1 MRQIDKNIEQL
12 VSSGTHHLLK
22 GGLHGIEKEGL
33 RVDSS
38 GALARTAHPRSL
50 GSALTNAAITTDF
63 SESLLELITP
73 VYEDP
78 AAALAFLEKL
88 HRFTYQHIGDE
99 LIWAGSMPCCIP
111 DSSSIPL
118 ARYGTSNIGQM
129 KYVYRVGLA
138 HRYGRMMQSIAGIH
152 YNFSLSEDFWR
163 SYQQMSGDQT
173 SLKMFRSACY
183 FRMIRNFRRHS
194 WLLVYL
200 FGASP
205 ALCESFLEGKKNRLL
220 RLHDKTLYLP
230 WATSLRMSDLGYS
243 TKVQASLNI
252 CFNHLNTYLKSLC
265 DAVQTPYPAYKK
277 IGIKV
282 AGSYRQ
288 LNDTIL
294 QIENEHYSDVRPKRV
309 ARRGE
314 RPLEALYRGGV
325 EYIEI
330 RNIDVN
336 PLLPVGIDLEQAR
349 FLDTFLVSCLL
360 MDESIVSQAECD
372 MVSRNMQEVI
382 NRGRDPD
389 LCLEPMQ
396 GGQSLPESGRQLLDR
411 MQLTAGML
419 DSIYLSKN
427 YSSSVQAQRKKIE
440 DPELTPSARV
450 LRALRDSG
458 SNYSEW
464 VLSQSREHK
473 QLFRQDPLAREP
485 DPELERAAAE
495 SLEKQRELEAGE
507 TKSFDDFLADF
518 LAVQMGC

>member
-12 VSSGTHHLLK
+12 VSSGAHLLLK
-22 GGLHGIEKEGL
+22 GALHGIEKEGL
-33 RVDSS
+33 RVDGC

-50 GSALTNAAITTDF
+50 GSALTNATITTDF

-88 HRFTYQHIGDE
+88 HGFTYQHIGEE
-99 LIWAGSMPCCIP
+99 LIWAGSMPCSIP
-111 DSSSIPL
+111 DSSIIPL

-163 SYQQMSGDQT
+163 SYQQTVGDQN
-173 SLKMFRSACY
+173 SLKTFCSASY

-205 ALCESFLEGKKNRLL
+205 ALCESFLEGKENRLQKL
-220 RLHDKTLYLP
+220 RDKTLYLP

-243 TKVQASLNI
+243 TRVQASINI
-252 CFNHLNTYLKSLC
+252 CFNHLSTYLKSLY
-265 DAVQTPYPAYKK
+265 DAVQTPYPAYEK
-277 IGIKV
+277 IGVKV
-282 AGSYRQ
+282 DGSYRQ

-309 ARRGE
+309 AKRGE
-314 RPLEALYRGGV
+314 RPIEALDRGGV

-349 FLDTFLVSCLL
+349 FLDTFLVSCLM
-360 MDESIVSQAECD
+360 MDDSIISQAECD

-382 NRGRDPD
+382 NRGRDPE
-389 LCLEPMQ
+389 LVLKTME
-396 GGQSLPESGRQLLDR
+396 GSRSLKELGRQLLDR
-411 MQLTAGML
+411 MQGTGEML
-419 DSIYLSKN
+419 DGLYPSQG
-427 YSSSVQAQRKKIE
+427 YSSSVKAQIEKID

-450 LRALRDSG
+450 LKALNDSG
-458 SNYSEW
+458 CSYSEW
-464 VLSQSREHK
+464 VLLQSRKHK
-473 QLFRQDPLAREP
+473 ELFRPDSLASET
-485 DPELERAAAE
+485 DPELARRAAE
-495 SLEKQRELEAGE
+495 SIEKQRQLEAGD
-507 TKSFDDFLADF
+507 TRSFDDFLADF
-518 LAVQMGC
+518 LAVQMGS

>member
-1 MRQIDKNIEQL
+1 MRQIVKNIDKL
-12 VSSGTHHLLK
+12 VTTGTHLELK

-33 RVDSS
+33 RVDAS

-50 GSALTNAAITTDF
+50 GSALTNPAITTDF

-78 AAALAFLEKL
+78 GAALAFLEKL
-88 HRFTYQHIGDE
+88 HGFTYQHIGDE
-99 LIWAGSMPCCIP
+99 LIWAGSMPCSIP
-111 DSSSIPL
+111 DSSTIPL

-129 KYVYRVGLA
+129 KYIYRVGLA

-152 YNFSLSEDFWR
+152 YNFSLPGDFWR
-163 SYQQMSGDQT
+163 SYQRTMGDQS
-173 SLKMFRSACY
+173 SLELFRSASY

-205 ALCESFLEGKKNRLL
+205 ALCASFLEGRENRLQK
-220 RLHDKTLYLP
+220 LHDRTLHLP

-252 CFNHLNTYLKSLC
+252 CFNHLHTYLKSLYH
-265 DAVQTPYPAYKK
+265 AVQTPYPAYEK
-277 IGIKV
+277 IGVKV
-282 AGSYRQ
+282 DGSYRQ

-314 RPLEALYRGGV
+314 RPLEALERAGV

-336 PLLPVGIDLEQAR
+336 PLLPVGIDIEQAR

-360 MDESIVSQAECD
+360 MDESIISQAECD
-372 MVSRNMQEVI
+372 MVSQNMQEVI

-389 LCLEPMQ
+389 LCLKTMQ
-396 GGQSLPESGRQLLDR
+396 GGQPLRETGRQLLDR
-411 MQLTAGML
+411 IQHVAEML
-419 DSIYLSKN
+419 DSVYRGDD
-427 YSSSVQAQRKKIE
+427 YSSSVRAQMEKIE
-440 DPELTPSARV
+440 NPELTPSARV
-450 LRALRDSG
+450 LKALRDSG
-458 SNYSEW
+458 SNYSDW
-464 VLSQSREHK
+464 ILLQSREHRK
-473 QLFRQDPLAREP
+473 RFRHDSLTKEAYLELARS
-485 DPELERAAAE
+485 AAQ
-495 SLEKQRELEAGE
+495 SIEKQRELEAGE
-507 TKSFDDFLADF
+507 TRSFDDFLADF
-518 LAVQMGC
+518 LDIQMGG